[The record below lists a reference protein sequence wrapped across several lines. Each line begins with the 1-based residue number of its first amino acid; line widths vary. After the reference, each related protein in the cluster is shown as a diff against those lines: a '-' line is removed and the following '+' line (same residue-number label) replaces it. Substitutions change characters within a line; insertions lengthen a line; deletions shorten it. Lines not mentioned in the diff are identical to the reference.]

1 MSALPSTPPRPE
13 ADALRELTLRAFDMA
28 EQAASGCVRV
38 LNGSDDATPAVLQAE
53 KELDQL
59 DSEVDERLADAIAGD
74 PVAQARELLACSK
87 FVVDLER
94 IGDLA
99 VNFCNIHQMS
109 QGQVLRADMHELT
122 GMATTLERMVSEGHR
137 AYLNRD
143 LDLAVR
149 VLRYDSEMDR
159 LRNLIFFRHIEDRE
173 HSVGPGGVQAVFL
186 AQALERAGDHAKNVA
201 EEVCHLISGHT
212 LRHLLRGHD
221 KPDEVAFIE
230 RMKKKIGDGGKSSK

>member
-1 MSALPSTPPRPE
+1 
-13 ADALRELTLRAFDMA
+13 MA
-28 EQAASGCVRV
+28 EQAAAGCSR
-38 LNGSDDATPAVLQAE
+38 LLGGNENATAAVLEAE
-53 KELDQL
+53 KQLDQL

-74 PVAQARELLACSK
+74 PVAQARELLACGK

-99 VNFCNIHQMS
+99 ANFCGIHQMS
-109 QGQVLRADMHELT
+109 HGQVVRADLHELT
-122 GMATTLERMVSEGHR
+122 GMASTLERMVAEAHR
-137 AYLNRD
+137 AYVNRD

-149 VLRYDSEMDR
+149 VLRSDSEMDR

-173 HSVGPGGVQAVFL
+173 HAVGPGGVQAVFL

-230 RMKKKIGDGGKSSK
+230 RMKKKIGDGGKVTAKADSLLRSE

>member
-1 MSALPSTPPRPE
+1 MSALPSTQPRPE
-13 ADALRELTLRAFDMA
+13 ADALRELTLRAFDLA

-38 LNGSDDATPAVLQAE
+38 LNGRDDATPAVLQAE

-109 QGQVLRADMHELT
+109 QGQVLRADMHELS

-149 VLRYDSEMDR
+149 VLRSDSEMDR

-173 HSVGPGGVQAVFL
+173 HGVGPGGVQAVFL
-186 AQALERAGDHAKNVA
+186 AQALERAGDHAKN
-201 EEVCHLISGHT
+201 
-212 LRHLLRGHD
+212 
-221 KPDEVAFIE
+221 
-230 RMKKKIGDGGKSSK
+230 